1 MQTDKSLTSKI
12 SSKQAKVWLLD
23 DEPQIIESLQWL
35 LSTSGIASQALASP
49 NEVFTQNFNQ
59 QPGCLLMDVRMPERS
74 GLEVLAEMKEAAIEI
89 PVILIS
95 GHADVPM
102 AVKAMRLGAENF
114 FEKPF
119 NHQQL
124 IDSLQ
129 QAINKHCQVLTALE
143 EKHQL
148 LEKMQLLTERE
159 TQVFHQL
166 VAGKAAKQLAADLSI
181 SPKTVD
187 VHRHN
192 LLQKLNAASITD
204 LVHLSYQLNS

>member
-1 MQTDKSLTSKI
+1 MQTDKSFSSKT

-143 EKHQL
+143 EKQQL

>member
-1 MQTDKSLTSKI
+1 MHQTNPSNKETSY
-12 SSKQAKVWLLD
+12 SKQPCVWLLD
-23 DEPQIIESLQWL
+23 DEPELIESLQWL

-49 NEVFTQNFNQ
+49 NEVFSHNFNQ

-74 GLEVLAEMKEAAIEI
+74 GLEVLAEMKEAAIDI

-129 QAINKHCQVLTALE
+129 QAISKHR
-143 EKHQL
+143 QL
-148 LEKMQLLTERE
+148 L
-159 TQVFHQL
+159 
-166 VAGKAAKQLAADLSI
+166 VALD
-181 SPKTVD
+181 
-187 VHRHN
+187 
-192 LLQKLNAASITD
+192 QK
-204 LVHLSYQLNS
+204 